1 LGGTGDEIYFRVQP
15 LRQERSL
22 RAEELEELIRRLD
35 SRLTTKH
42 GGVAGVV
49 FLVVVVVAGD
59 RAVVFCFL
67 RAI

>member
-49 FLVVVVVAGD
+49 VLVIVS